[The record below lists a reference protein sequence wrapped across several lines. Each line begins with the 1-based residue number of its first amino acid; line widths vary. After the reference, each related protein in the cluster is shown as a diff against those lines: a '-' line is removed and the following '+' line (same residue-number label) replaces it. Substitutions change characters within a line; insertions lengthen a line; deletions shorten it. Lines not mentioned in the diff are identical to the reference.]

1 MRAGRGPSSRVAGPC
16 ALVDA
21 EHESLVRSEFLPEF
35 DNRTFRFRPRRQH
48 AGEGRAD
55 QQLRIRPCRR
65 QYAGL
70 WSADRVQWSSTARGR
85 GLRVPDAAA
94 GETRSPTWISPALRI

>member
-1 MRAGRGPSSRVAGPC
+1 MDLRRSRDKDATGT
-16 ALVDA
+16 LVDA
-21 EHESLVRSEFLPEF
+21 EHEGFVRSEFLPEL

-65 QYAGL
+65 QCAGL
-70 WSADRVQWSSTARGR
+70 WSADRVQWSSTAGGR
-85 GLRVPDAAA
+85 DLRVPEAAA
-94 GETRSPTWISPALRI
+94 GEIRSPTWISPALRI